1 MKTTHKSKYF
11 YGNKISD
18 YGLENKRLDYRTL
31 AKSFD
36 AVLVND
42 ITKLFYN
49 VINGEYIEPIQENG
63 TIDNTDKI
71 EELEEQKDELLD
83 LYREEENEEKANAIM
98 QQIDE
103 IDEKIEELREEEEN
117 SYNQDIYQWYIIPY
131 YAAEII
137 KEYTDDPLYY
147 IEFLDVYVWGVTHW
161 GTSWDYVLTDVILE
175 LDEEENE
182 E

>member
-1 MKTTHKSKYF
+1 MKTTHKSQYF

-49 VINGEYIEPIQENG
+49 SINGEYIEPIQENG

-83 LYREEENEEKANAIM
+83 LYREEENEEKADAIM

-103 IDEKIEELREEEEN
+103 IDEKIEELREEEES
-117 SYNQDIYQWYIIPY
+117 SYNQDIYQYYIVSDNGAY
-131 YAAEII
+131 II

-161 GTSWDYVLTDVILE
+161 GTAWDYVLTDVILE

>member
-1 MKTTHKSKYF
+1 MKRTHKSKYF
-11 YGNKISD
+11 YGHKISD

-36 AVLVND
+36 AVYCGD

-49 VINGEYIEPIQENG
+49 MINGEYIEPIQENG

-83 LYREEENEEKANAIM
+83 LYREEENEEKAAEIM
-98 QQIDE
+98 EQIDK
-103 IDEKIEELREEEEN
+103 IDEQIEELKEEEEN
-117 SYNQDIYQWYIIPY
+117 SYNQDIYQYYIISDNGAY
-131 YAAEII
+131 II
-137 KEYTDDPLYY
+137 KEFTDDPLYY

-161 GTSWDYVLTDVILE
+161 GTGWDYVLTDVILE
-175 LDEEENE
+175 IEEENE